1 MLTESENG
9 SINKIQE
16 LPYSSKFNLQKF
28 LVNFKNSFLYNII
41 FGLLNIFLSLL
52 CIILYIFMTYN
63 PHQFLIHNFYFI
75 IIFICEILFL
85 FDFILDLTFMII
97 EKKFNIIALIID
109 GITIFPFFICRI
121 IYGFTFNL
129 ISSGDLICFSFISF
143 RIIRMKK
150 FSNFLKSEVNR
161 ELVNITTSIL
171 SLLIICT
178 IELNVVE
185 NTQTVGNYFLFLE
198 RDCFDSKSCTGQND
212 SFHTT
217 FFFIMTLLSTIGYY
231 SNAMSLLGTVL
242 IVILIIIQV
251 SILPSIITDLMNQ
264 ITSKTMYARKSYKKI
279 EHVDFIL
286 LSGNINLGCIDVLL
300 QEYFHVDHGQNEKH
314 ALILNNQTPDA
325 EMKRLLNK
333 YNNKLFFLEGDC
345 LKLNDLERCMFRHAK
360 MIMLLCNKQTD
371 DPYTED
377 SKTIMQAMT
386 IKKFLIKNN
395 KNNLNIENR
404 LLIQLVRPESE
415 HHFELSNNNN
425 NNNYN
430 NKDQIVCID
439 ELKLSLLSKSC
450 LCKGI
455 ITLISNLIT
464 TNRSL
469 DEKNIMLNHILE
481 ENNWMKYYL
490 EGMEFE
496 IYKISLD
503 NKRGFSFN
511 EIAEKIFDLYNVIL
525 IGINIENI
533 NSKENIVL
541 LNPDFI
547 FPDDK
552 SIIIYGYI
560 IAKDITEANKI
571 MIDFSKISLKKNNN
585 NINND
590 EDEINI
596 KINKK
601 NSLINTN
608 KFLNDK
614 IILSHYYHI
623 VNEPILKENAIYQ
636 TLQNKLI
643 IKKGHIIICG
653 ICQNLIDFIKPLRAK
668 YIKKIDCPS
677 IVILSKELPD
687 DRIWNSMSLFDEIFL
702 IQGDPMNK
710 KDLIRAGIQTAGK
723 VIILSPSIN
732 EIESYTNKRKK
743 NEIAR
748 KLSKEEEDLLDAK
761 TIFKYNL
768 ISQIQKGIF
777 VVIELINP
785 KNISFLNN
793 KNRKNMDEYIFIK
806 AGMDISLTSSFA
818 SGEVYYSNMMDNL
831 MSQIYYNPNLLTVVK
846 KLIAGDNE
854 LKINKNDIKD
864 YLEIPSGNLFLINMP
879 LNLNENIEKIFDENE
894 DDNNFLTFGN
904 VYKYLLKNNMVCMG
918 IYKHDNIY
926 EESFYYVVTSPP
938 KNFKLNEKDKLF
950 VISLVFPDKINSID
964 INNNNVNS
972 IEFNN
977 EKKINQNK
985 NKKNVF
991 KDLNKTIDIEGENK
1005 IRKLYETINNMKL
1018 MVKNVRNNILNLN
1031 VKIKNNIEESIN
1043 STISEIYNKNKLPE
1057 LNV

>member
-9 SINKIQE
+9 SINKIKE
-16 LPYSSKFNLQKF
+16 LPYQKFNFQKF

-41 FGLLNIFLSLL
+41 FGLLNTFLSLL

-63 PHQFLIHNFYFI
+63 PHQFLIHNVYFV
-75 IIFICEILFL
+75 IIFICEFFFL
-85 FDFILDLTFMII
+85 FDFILDLTFMIM
-97 EKKFNIIALIID
+97 EKKLNIIALIID

-121 IYGFTFNL
+121 IYGFKFNL

-150 FSNFLKSEVNR
+150 FSNFLKNEVNR
-161 ELVNITTSIL
+161 DLVNITTSIL
-171 SLLIICT
+171 SLLIIST
-178 IELNVVE
+178 IELNVIE
-185 NTQTVGNYFLFLE
+185 NTQTIGNYFLFLE
-198 RDCFDSKSCTGQND
+198 RDCFDSNSCSGQND

-251 SILPSIITDLMNQ
+251 SILPSIISDLMNQ

-345 LKLNDLERCMFRHAK
+345 LKLNDLERCMFRDAK

-386 IKKFLIKNN
+386 IKKFLVKNKGN
-395 KNNLNIENR
+395 FSYENR

-425 NNNYN
+425 
-430 NKDQIVCID
+430 KDQILCID

-469 DEKNIMLNHILE
+469 DEKNVMLNHILK
-481 ENNWMKYYL
+481 ENDWMKNYL

-496 IYKISLD
+496 IYKISID

-511 EIAEKIFDLYNVIL
+511 EIAEKIFDLYNLIL

-552 SIIIYGYI
+552 SVTIYGYI

-571 MIDFSKISLKKNNN
+571 MIDFSKISLEKKKQKKNK
-585 NINND
+585 ND
-590 EDEINI
+590 DDEINI

-601 NSLINTN
+601 NSLLNTN

-623 VNEPILKENAIYQ
+623 INEPILKENAIYQ

-668 YIKKIDCPS
+668 CLKKIDCPS

-687 DRIWNSMSLFDEIFL
+687 DKIWNSMSLFDEIFL

-732 EIESYTNKRKK
+732 EIESYTNKEKK
-743 NEIAR
+743 NEFAR

-879 LNLNENIEKIFDENE
+879 LNLNENIQKIFDEKDFDEENL
-894 DDNNFLTFGN
+894 LTFGN
-904 VYKYLLKNNMVCMG
+904 VYKYLLKNNMICMG
-918 IYKHDNIY
+918 IYKHDNLY

-950 VISLVFPDKINSID
+950 VISLVFPDKIYN
-964 INNNNVNS
+964 INNNINS
-972 IEFNN
+972 FDFNN
-977 EKKINQNK
+977 EKKINHNK

-991 KDLNKTIDIEGENK
+991 KDINKTIDIEGENK
-1005 IRKLYETINNMKL
+1005 IKKLYETINNMKL
-1018 MVKNVRNNILNLN
+1018 MVKNVKNNIMNLN

-1057 LNV
+1057 LNVYNNNNNL